1 MKKKLLNTYLE
12 HSENYI
18 ILNLM
23 LGVMEFLNNPLKLIF
38 MIIPVGTY
46 AIALHYKEYL
56 ELPFIPDEIIP
67 EYNIFLTVLLLTMFV
82 FLTLAVIETVG
93 RTLHNKESGR
103 IFQYRT
109 K

>member
-46 AIALHYKEYL
+46 AIRQDKDL
-56 ELPFIPDEIIP
+56 F
-67 EYNIFLTVLLLTMFV
+67 
-82 FLTLAVIETVG
+82 
-93 RTLHNKESGR
+93 
-103 IFQYRT
+103 
-109 K
+109 